1 MLLLRG
7 GREVTEAAP
16 EAPAGATLLAPAE
29 MVKCDKFNCTLQAG
43 ACVQRQ
49 DWHGRKTRKGV
60 PVNAGVGALLRLYAD
75 GVLDVETDGDRYVA
89 VVRVAR
95 PGTEDMS

>member
-1 MLLLRG
+1 MAGGPHLKTNRG
-7 GREVTEAAP
+7 IRIPDSDWNPATAKAA
-16 EAPAGATLLAPAE
+16 
-29 MVKCDKFNCTLQAG
+29 VKG
-43 ACVQRQ
+43 I
-49 DWHGRKTRKGV
+49 
-60 PVNAGVGALLRLYAD
+60 PVNAVVGALLRLYAD